1 MNISKLIHGALIV
14 ALFGLLNMNQASAAD
29 APKNLQGT
37 WVGTIGK
44 AKVRLCLSEEEDESS
59 YYYEKYQKKIPLW
72 VDAAEQLK
80 ILELDP
86 TGSSDIHSDDS
97 KVKAELLLRE
107 RKGYLTG
114 EWISG
119 KTRLPVQ
126 LKRSAEATSVVEK
139 LIKKTEEPYLP
150 CPLEFYA
157 PLITKF
163 KQAKGSYSD
172 QDLPTIASLD
182 SEDAANLNG
191 YNPKYIKYIEPEISR
206 WVIDLYDF
214 STPPFSFGGTLSF
227 VRESPKYL
235 VLSSS
240 WGGDTGGAH
249 PIQGSEE
256 LLFHKETKSRVS
268 TRALFSSDVFGD
280 KNALIYRGLSS
291 KLEELYESENDEY
304 PRECLQKVEDSWFH
318 PSSPEESG
326 MHVRI
331 SSSWAMRVC
340 DADLLISWKELQP
353 YLSKEGKNVM
363 ADFTK

>member
-14 ALFGLLNMNQASAAD
+14 ALLGILNMNLASAAD
-29 APKNLQGT
+29 APKNLQGA

-44 AKVRLCLSEEEDESS
+44 AKVRLCLSGEEDESS

-72 VDAAEQLK
+72 VDTAEQLK

-86 TGSSDIHSDDS
+86 NGSSDIHSDDS
-97 KVKAELLLRE
+97 KVAAELLLRE

-126 LKRSAEATSVVEK
+126 LKRSAEATSGVEE
-139 LIKKTEEPYLP
+139 LIKKTEEPYLS

-157 PLITKF
+157 PLIKKF
-163 KQAKGSYSD
+163 KQTKGSYSD

-191 YNPKYIKYIEPEISR
+191 YNPRHIKYIEPEISR
-206 WVIDLYDF
+206 WVIDLYNF
-214 STPPFSFGGTLSF
+214 STPNFSFWGTLSF
-227 VRESPKYL
+227 VRESPNYL

-249 PIQGSEE
+249 PIQDSEE
-256 LLFHKETKSRVS
+256 LLFHKERRNRIL
-268 TRALFSSDVFGD
+268 TRSLFSSDVFGD
-280 KNALIYRGLSS
+280 KDALIHRGLSS

-304 PRECLQKVEDSWFH
+304 PRECLEIVADSRFH
-318 PSSPEESG
+318 PSSPQENG
-326 MHVRI
+326 IHVQTR
-331 SSSWAMRVC
+331 SSWAMRVC
-340 DADLLISWKELQP
+340 DADLLISWKDFLP
-353 YLSKEGKNVM
+353 YLSKEGEKVMKN
-363 ADFTK
+363 FTK